1 MKKLLIIVFLVVV
14 LGCSKEKQEQVQQN
28 LIVQA
33 MVNGQ
38 WKVTS
43 FKRDATD
50 ITADFAPYKF
60 QFKENLTVEAINNGS
75 VEKTGTWNADP
86 TALTITSN
94 FSNAVN
100 PLALLNGTWMIKNTT
115 WTSVE
120 ATQSV
125 SAEIRTLR
133 LDKE

>member
-1 MKKLLIIVFLVVV
+1 MA

-43 FKRDATD
+43 FKRGSID
-50 ITADFAPYKF
+50 ITADFSPYKF
-60 QFKENLTVEAINNGS
+60 QFKENLTVEAINNGA

-86 TALTITSN
+86 AALTITSN

-100 PLALLNGTWMIKNTT
+100 PLALLNGTWNINNTT

-120 ATQSV
+120 ASQTV
-125 SAEIRTLR
+125 SGEQRNLR
-133 LDKE
+133 LDKQ

>member
-1 MKKLLIIVFLVVV
+1 MKKRYIIVFIAVIF
-14 LGCSKEKQEQVQQN
+14 GCSKEKQEKVQQN

-33 MVNGQ
+33 MVNGR
-38 WKVTS
+38 WKMTS
-43 FKRDATD
+43 FKRDAVD

-60 QFKENLTVEAINNGS
+60 QFKENLTVEAINNGT

-86 TALTITSN
+86 AALTITSN

-100 PLALLNGTWMIKNTT
+100 PLALLNGTWTINNTT
-115 WTSVE
+115 WTSVDASLSISGE
-120 ATQSV
+120 NR
-125 SAEIRTLR
+125 ILR

>member
-1 MKKLLIIVFLVVV
+1 MKKLYTIVFLVAA
-14 LGCSKEKQEQVQQN
+14 LGCAKEKQEQVQQN

-43 FKRDATD
+43 FKRDALD

-60 QFKENLTVEAINNGS
+60 QFKENLTVDAINNGT
-75 VEKTGTWNADP
+75 VEKTGSWNADP
-86 TALTITSN
+86 AALTITSN

-100 PLALLNGTWMIKNTT
+100 PLVLLNGTWKINNTT

-120 ATQSV
+120 ASL
-125 SAEIRTLR
+125 SISGENRSLR

>member
-1 MKKLLIIVFLVVV
+1 MKKLYTIVFLVAA

-43 FKRDATD
+43 FKRDAID

-60 QFKENLTVEAINNGS
+60 QFKENLTVEAIKSGA

-86 TALTITSN
+86 AALTITSN

-100 PLALLNGTWMIKNTT
+100 PLVLLNGTWMINNTT

-120 ATQSV
+120 ASL
-125 SAEIRTLR
+125 SISGENRSLR